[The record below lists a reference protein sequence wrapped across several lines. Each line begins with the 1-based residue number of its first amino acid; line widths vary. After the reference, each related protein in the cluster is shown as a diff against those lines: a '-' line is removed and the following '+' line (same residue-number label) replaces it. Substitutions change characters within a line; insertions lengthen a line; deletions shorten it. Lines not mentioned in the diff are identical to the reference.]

1 MTSKKIKKGAYW
13 ALPVKIKKYI
23 RPTQDDTKLVLI
35 KPAKNRQKTGTGLN
49 PAAE

>member
-1 MTSKKIKKGAYW
+1 MKKGAYS

-23 RPTQDDTKLVLI
+23 SRTQDDTKLVLI

-49 PAAE
+49 LAAE